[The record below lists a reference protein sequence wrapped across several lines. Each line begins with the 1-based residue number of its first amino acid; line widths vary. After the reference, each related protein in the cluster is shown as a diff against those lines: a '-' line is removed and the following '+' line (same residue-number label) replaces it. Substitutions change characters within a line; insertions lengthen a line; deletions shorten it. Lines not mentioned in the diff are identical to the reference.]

1 MNIMDARANER
12 VRVAI
17 VALGIVTL
25 AALVA
30 SCASTEMTS
39 TWTDP
44 AAKGAALSKVAVV
57 CMTKDA
63 GLRRIAEDKTA
74 ANLAG
79 AKAIPSYQILGD
91 MDLKDLDAV
100 KSKLQAAGIHAVL
113 VMRITG
119 VSEQV
124 TDVGGP
130 YGTFDGYW
138 GYAAGAAYGPMG
150 LQTEP
155 VVHMVS
161 NLYSLDQN
169 KLIWSGVSKNFDPT
183 SANAF
188 ITDVSKAVAKS
199 LEKERLVL

>member
-12 VRVAI
+12 VRVGI
-17 VALGIVTL
+17 IALGIVTL

-63 GLRRIAEDKTA
+63 GVRRIAEDTTA
-74 ANLAG
+74 SNLAG

-100 KSKLQAAGIHAVL
+100 KSKLQAAGINAVL
-113 VMRITG
+113 VMRMTG
-119 VSEQV
+119 VTEQV

-130 YGTFDGYW
+130 YGSFDGYW
-138 GYAAGAAYGPMG
+138 GYAAGAVYGPMG

-155 VVHMVS
+155 IVHMVS

-169 KLIWSGVSKNFDPT
+169 KLIWSGVSKTFDP
-183 SANAF
+183 SSSQAF

>member
-1 MNIMDARANER
+1 MDARANER
-12 VRVAI
+12 VRVGI

-25 AALVA
+25 AALAA

-44 AAKGAALSKVAVV
+44 AAKGAALSKIAVV

-63 GLRRIAEDKTA
+63 GLRRIAENTTA
-74 ANLAG
+74 SKLAG
-79 AKAIPSYQILGD
+79 AQAIPSYQILGD
-91 MDLKDLDAV
+91 TDLKDLDAV
-100 KSKLQAAGIHAVL
+100 KSKLRAAGINGVL
-113 VMRITG
+113 AMRMTG

-138 GYAAGAAYGPMG
+138 GYAAGAAYGPG
-150 LQTEP
+150 YLDSET

-161 NLYSLDQN
+161 NLYSLEQN
-169 KLIWSGVSKNFDPT
+169 KLLWSGVSKTFDPS
-183 SANAF
+183 SAQDF
-188 ITDVSKAVAKS
+188 MTDVSKAVAKS
-199 LEKERLVL
+199 LEKERVIL

>member
-1 MNIMDARANER
+1 MDARANER
-12 VRVAI
+12 VRVGI

-25 AALVA
+25 AALAA

-44 AAKGAALSKVAVV
+44 AAKGAALSKIAVV

-63 GLRRIAEDKTA
+63 GLRRIAENTTA
-74 ANLAG
+74 SKLAG
-79 AKAIPSYQILGD
+79 AQAIPSYQILGD
-91 MDLKDLDAV
+91 TDLKDLDAV
-100 KSKLQAAGIHAVL
+100 KSKLRAAGINGVL
-113 VMRITG
+113 AMRMTG

-138 GYAAGAAYGPMG
+138 GYAAGAAYGPG
-150 LQTEP
+150 YLDSET

-161 NLYSLDQN
+161 NLYSLEQN
-169 KLIWSGVSKNFDPT
+169 KLIWSGVSKTFDPS
-183 SANAF
+183 SAQDF
-188 ITDVSKAVAKS
+188 MTDVSKAVAKS
-199 LEKERLVL
+199 LEKERVIL